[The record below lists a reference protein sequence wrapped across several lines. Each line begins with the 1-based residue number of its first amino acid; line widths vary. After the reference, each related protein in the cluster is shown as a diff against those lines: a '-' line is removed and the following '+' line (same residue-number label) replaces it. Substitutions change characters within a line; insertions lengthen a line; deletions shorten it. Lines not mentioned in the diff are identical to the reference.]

1 MPANVHPSV
10 YTSFAIAA
18 FIVWRLYAR
27 MRRVIGRQK
36 LSNVRPWLT
45 VTLFPLL
52 LALLL
57 LGTLASPLTAVALLS
72 GAALGVVLGIVGHRL
87 TTFEVTPE
95 GLFYTPNAHLGI
107 ALSLLLAVRVTWRYL
122 QISMI
127 VDTST
132 PGPGAGFV
140 SSPLTLLIFG
150 TLAGYYVSYAI
161 GLLRWQRQVRAGAVV
176 MTESQP
182 AAIAAAPS
190 EDG

>member
-1 MPANVHPSV
+1 MQANVHPSL

-18 FIVWRLYAR
+18 LILWRMYAR
-27 MRRVIGRQK
+27 VRRAIGRQK
-36 LSNVRPWLT
+36 LSTVRPWLT

-52 LALLL
+52 LVLML
-57 LGTLASPLTAVALLS
+57 LGTLANPLNAVALLS
-72 GAALGVVLGIVGHRL
+72 GAAVGVALGIVGHRL
-87 TTFEVTPE
+87 TTFEATPQ

-107 ALSLLLAVRVTWRYL
+107 ALSLLLAGRIAWRYF
-122 QISMI
+122 QISMV

-132 PGPGAGFV
+132 PGPGPGFV

-161 GLLRWQRQVRAGAVV
+161 GLLRWQRQVGAGAVV
-176 MTESQP
+176 MTESRTAP
-182 AAIAAAPS
+182 IAAPG